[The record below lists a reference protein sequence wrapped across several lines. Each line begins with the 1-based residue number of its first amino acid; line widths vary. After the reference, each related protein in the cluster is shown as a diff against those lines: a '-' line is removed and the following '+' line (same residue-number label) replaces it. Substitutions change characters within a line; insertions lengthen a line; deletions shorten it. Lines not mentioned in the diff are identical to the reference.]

1 MLNDL
6 GQLLAQT
13 LATPGLIWIVL
24 MTLLAG
30 LVYGFAGFDADLVFM
45 PVVTAIIPVEL
56 AVAAFSVSAL
66 ASFVSLVPRAWKQA
80 DRPAVGMMIV
90 CAALALP
97 VGIYIL
103 RSNDVTTMRWAV
115 LGVTTFTLIA
125 LMAGWRY
132 TAKPGPVTWAGVAL
146 GTGLVGGATGLVG
159 PIMILFQL
167 GGQDTIERSRANT
180 LVFLTTTGLLMA
192 PLLAL
197 QGMLGPEALMLGLL
211 LVVPYGVAS
220 LVGQAF
226 FYPTKRGLY
235 RTIAYGIIAL
245 AVLLGLPI
253 FH

>member
-103 RSNDVTTMRWAV
+103 RS
-115 LGVTTFTLIA
+115 
-125 LMAGWRY
+125 
-132 TAKPGPVTWAGVAL
+132 
-146 GTGLVGGATGLVG
+146 
-159 PIMILFQL
+159 
-167 GGQDTIERSRANT
+167 
-180 LVFLTTTGLLMA
+180 
-192 PLLAL
+192 
-197 QGMLGPEALMLGLL
+197 
-211 LVVPYGVAS
+211 
-220 LVGQAF
+220 
-226 FYPTKRGLY
+226 
-235 RTIAYGIIAL
+235 
-245 AVLLGLPI
+245 
-253 FH
+253 